1 MSEYQTA
8 QMVGPMPDTNSTHE
22 AVAERI
28 RAHLER
34 ERTTPTEI
42 KELGQVPSS
51 VDSLT
56 PEWWSAV
63 MCAGTP
69 DAHVTAHTIVG
80 GSKGTHVRHRHA
92 LVYDEAGMRA
102 GLPAA
107 VFTKTLPDL
116 VTRMIGGYNGTARAE
131 GRFYMQIRPALE
143 IEAPRGYHAAFDHDT
158 FAGINVMEDVAATKR
173 ANFCS
178 HRTQV
183 TRPMAEQM
191 IDLLAALHAGTWE
204 HPRFETDWRW
214 VTGFADWFR
223 VGSDKMETERYTHK
237 ALDRAGDLI
246 PPDVL
251 ARRRDVWPATLAAT
265 PIHERAPRVLLHSD
279 VHIGNWYQ
287 TAAGR
292 MGLCDWQCVTR
303 GHWSRDVS
311 YMLAAGLTRADRR
324 AWERAL
330 LARYLDR
337 IETLAGVKLTV
348 DAAWDDYRAQ
358 MMHAFWMWTITLCH
372 SQLLPEMQPEDTT
385 LEMVGR
391 IATAMSDLESI
402 SAALA

>member
-1 MSEYQTA
+1 
-8 QMVGPMPDTNSTHE
+8 MPDPTRTHE

-34 ERTTPTEI
+34 ELSAPT
-42 KELGQVPSS
+42 KVKDSGQVPSS
-51 VDSLT
+51 VDALT
-56 PEWWSAV
+56 PDWWTAI
-63 MCAGTP
+63 MCGDVPGAR
-69 DAHVTAHTIVG
+69 VTAHTIVG

-92 LVYDEAGMRA
+92 LAYNDAGMRA
-102 GLPAA
+102 GLPTA

-131 GRFYMQIRPALE
+131 GRFYVQIRPTLE
-143 IEAPRGYHAAFDHDT
+143 IEAPRGYHAAFDRDT
-158 FAGINVMEDVAATKR
+158 FAGINVMEDVAATKG
-173 ANFCS
+173 ATFCS
-178 HRTQV
+178 HRTLV

-191 IDLLAALHAGTWE
+191 IDLLATLHAATWQ

-223 VGSDKMETERYTHK
+223 VGSDKMETERYTQE
-237 ALDRAGDLI
+237 ALDRAGNLI

-251 ARRRDVWPATLAAT
+251 ARRQDVWPATVAAT
-265 PIHERAPRVLLHSD
+265 PIHEHAPRVLLHSD

-287 TAAGR
+287 TNSGR
-292 MGLCDWQCVTR
+292 MGLCDWQCLTR

-311 YMLAAGLTRADRR
+311 YVIAAGLTREDRQ
-324 AWERAL
+324 AWERGL

-337 IETLAGVKLTV
+337 IGTDAGVRV
-348 DAAWDDYRAQ
+348 SFDAAWNDYRRQ

-372 SQLLPEMQPEDTT
+372 SPLLPEMQREDTT

-391 IATAMSDLESI
+391 IATAISDLESI